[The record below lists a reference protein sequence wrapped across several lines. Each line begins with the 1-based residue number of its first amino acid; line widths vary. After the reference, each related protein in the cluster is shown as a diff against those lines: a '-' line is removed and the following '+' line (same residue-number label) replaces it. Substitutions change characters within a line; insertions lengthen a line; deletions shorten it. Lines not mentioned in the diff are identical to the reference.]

1 MTYRIN
7 GRNTGAYSFQN
18 SFFYLQFPDDP
29 IVYSHDNSVNPALR
43 AALITQRK
51 TKRFVAFSYMDIQKD
66 CQIVGYFLCIF
77 VVICVFANRRAKLHP
92 QKQRSKYIAKPDAV
106 VEAGN
111 HFVWEFVTGRGSLNV
126 PADAGILHHYRV
138 SD

>member
-1 MTYRIN
+1 MCVCVCMN
-7 GRNTGAYSFQN
+7 
-18 SFFYLQFPDDP
+18 FP
-29 IVYSHDNSVNPALR
+29 
-43 AALITQRK
+43 
-51 TKRFVAFSYMDIQKD
+51 
-66 CQIVGYFLCIF
+66 
-77 VVICVFANRRAKLHP
+77 NRRAKLHP

-138 SD
+138 SGKTNLYTLSPFYE